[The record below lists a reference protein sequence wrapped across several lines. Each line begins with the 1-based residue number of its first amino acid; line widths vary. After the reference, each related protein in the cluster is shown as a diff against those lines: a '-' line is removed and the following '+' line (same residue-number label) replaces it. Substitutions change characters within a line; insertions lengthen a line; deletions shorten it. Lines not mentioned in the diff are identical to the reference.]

1 MYAHIAG
8 DRSVHSVIEGVEGLG
23 GYACLVRIISKV
35 VKKKDDIAL
44 KTSDFFL

>member
-35 VKKKDDIAL
+35 LRRRMIL
-44 KTSDFFL
+44 L